1 METNS
6 FGSFQR
12 RVSGHLWI
20 THVQMFLEIKW
31 HILSFYLLAFPP
43 VPLDCILPSARTNQ
57 HNKLGAQHPRRL
69 SEPLSKVLFSAPSH
83 VERTEKEQKLARSHH
98 LRTIRQPLVRSGA
111 AICHRRQIPKGE
123 QDGTDKENSTVGGYK
138 RSSFKGSFTFSQA
151 ATAHSES
158 RSVMDPSLPTSLRHP
173 PLTSLCNWAGSPP
186 R

>member
-1 METNS
+1 MAHSKLLPSCLSTCSSRLHSSQCQDQPTQQTGRPTPPEAVRASVQSAVFCTIS
-6 FGSFQR
+6 CRKDREGTKIGSF
-12 RVSGHLWI
+12 
-20 THVQMFLEIKW
+20 
-31 HILSFYLLAFPP
+31 
-43 VPLDCILPSARTNQ
+43 PS
-57 HNKLGAQHPRRL
+57 
-69 SEPLSKVLFSAPSH
+69 PSYN
-83 VERTEKEQKLARSHH
+83 
-98 LRTIRQPLVRSGA
+98 RQPLVRSGA

-138 RSSFKGSFTFSQA
+138 RSSFKGSFTFCQA